1 MYVSELVS
9 STHQTSN
16 MREFYVA
23 QTASYLFLYGLEML
37 NWHSK
42 ILINDLN
49 DNNIRGESD
58 L

>member
-16 MREFYVA
+16 MRGFYVA
-23 QTASYLFLYGLEML
+23 QTASYLFLDGLEML

-42 ILINDLN
+42 FLINDLN
-49 DNNIRGESD
+49 DNIREESD